1 MSPISTTVTFL
12 KWLTAA
18 VAIITPAIAGAFT
31 SRVVHAFKGTS
42 YPAEYPAAQAIMT
55 GSILASVYFLSYG
68 LFVVKFPDSLYVSV
82 IADVASIT
90 ALFIFFLISSA
101 ALSLDASLFARFS
114 QTQFCQPYRDGGSW
128 CQYATATV
136 ALGWFITGFLLIILI
151 LEVAL
156 TLDVYDAE
164 YSAWRRRFG
173 ELFGDQEY
181 RPTRRG
187 REASA
192 EEGRL
197 MQELSRFK

>member
-1 MSPISTTVTFL
+1 MSPISTTVTSL

-18 VAIITPAIAGAFT
+18 VAVVTPAIAEAFT
-31 SRVVHAFKGTS
+31 SRVVDAFKGTS
-42 YPAEYPAAQAIMT
+42 YPAKFPAAQAITT
-55 GSILASVYFLSYG
+55 GGIFAFVYFLTYG
-68 LFVVKFPDSLYVSV
+68 LYVVKYPDSLYVSV
-82 IADVASIT
+82 LVDVVSIS
-90 ALFIFFLISSA
+90 ALFIFFLVSSA

-114 QTQFCQPYRDGGSW
+114 QTQFCQPHRQGGSW

-136 ALGWFITGFLLIILI
+136 ALAWFITGFLLLILI
-151 LEVAL
+151 IEVTS

-173 ELFGDQEY
+173 ELFGDH

-192 EEGRL
+192 EEARL
-197 MQELSRFK
+197 MEELTRFR